1 MRVST
6 GMLYDKGVRSIQ
18 QQTSSL
24 LHTQQ
29 QVASGR
35 RILSP
40 SEDPVAAARALE
52 VTQSKEINA
61 QYAVNQGNARTTL
74 GLSEGQLG
82 DVGNLL
88 IYVRERAVQAGNTVL
103 ADADR
108 KAIAADL
115 RAQFENLLGIANSAD
130 GTGQYLFSGYQ
141 GVTKPF
147 SGSVDA
153 GVSYAGD
160 EGRRMLQVSS
170 SRQIAVS
177 DSGSD
182 VFMRI
187 RNGNGTFVAAA
198 GAANTGGGL
207 IDAGNVLNPQ
217 AVTGHNYTITFSV
230 AAGATTY
237 TVVDQSTQ
245 PAPTTVVSSTP
256 YTSGSAINF
265 DGISIGIN
273 GSPANGDTFTVAPST
288 SQSMFATLATLV
300 QAIETPAGNSGGPT
314 RLSNQIGAALTN
326 LDQALDNVLRARASI
341 GSRQS
346 EIDALA
352 SASED
357 SSIQYSQ
364 ALSRLQDL
372 DYAQAISQLTREQSY
387 LEAAQKSF
395 LRVSGLSLFNYV

>member
-18 QQTSSL
+18 NQTSSL

-29 QVASGR
+29 QVASGK

-40 SEDPVAAARALE
+40 SEDPVAAARVLE

-61 QYAVNQGNARTTL
+61 QYALNQGNARSSL
-74 GLSEGQLG
+74 GLAEAQLS
-82 DVGNLL
+82 DVGDLL

-103 ADADR
+103 GDSDR

-115 RAQFENLLGIANSAD
+115 RAQFEHLIGIANSAD

-141 GVTKPF
+141 GATKPF

-160 EGRRMLQVSS
+160 QGQRLLQVSS
-170 SRQIAVS
+170 SRQLAVS

-182 VFMRI
+182 IFMDI
-187 RNGNGTFVAAA
+187 RNGNGTFVTGA
-198 GAANTGGGL
+198 GAGNTGGGL
-207 IDAGNVLNPQ
+207 IDSGNVINPQ
-217 AVTGHNYTITFSV
+217 ALTGHNYTITFSV

-245 PAPTTVVSSTP
+245 PATTTVVPSTP
-256 YTSGSAINF
+256 YTSGSAISF
-265 DGISIGIN
+265 DGISVGIS
-273 GSPANGDTFTVAPST
+273 GSPANGDTFLIAPST
-288 SQSMFATLATLV
+288 SQSVFATLGNLIT
-300 QAIETPAGNSGGPT
+300 AIEAPAGSSGGPT

-326 LDQALDNVLRARASI
+326 LDQALDNVLRVQASI
-341 GSRQS
+341 GSRQL
-346 EIDALA
+346 EIDTL
-352 SASED
+352 SGASED
-357 SSIQYSQ
+357 ASIQYSE

-372 DYAQAISQLTREQSY
+372 DYAEAVSQLTREQTY